1 MYSQSQTC
9 SVLLILAVDAENTL
23 LGEHLS
29 LELGIMG
36 TKRKLRTESTKG
48 MDKYGG
54 NNSEVQAKAK
64 GNAVKDLFEGNYEDR
79 RNFGVVDIFDTLG
92 LAVSQLR
99 LYVCHRMGAM

>member
-1 MYSQSQTC
+1 MYSHSQILG
-9 SVLLILAVDAENTL
+9 VLLILAVDAENTL

-36 TKRKLRTESTKG
+36 TKRKLTKESTKG
-48 MDKYGG
+48 MDKCES
-54 NNSEVQAKAK
+54 NNSKMQAKAK

-79 RNFGVVDIFDTLG
+79 RNLGVVDIFDTLG

-99 LYVCHRMGAM
+99 LNK

>member
-1 MYSQSQTC
+1 M
-9 SVLLILAVDAENTL
+9 LLAVDAEKTL

-29 LELGIMG
+29 LELGIIG
-36 TKRKLRTESTKG
+36 TKRKFTKESTKG
-48 MDKYGG
+48 MDKCGG
-54 NNSEVQAKAK
+54 NNSELQAKAK

-99 LYVCHRMGAM
+99 LISYRMGTM